1 MFNKKRS
8 KHRRVPGINT
18 TSTADISFM
27 LLVFFLITTSIDNNK
42 GILRQMPPPAA
53 NQETTLQVKR
63 RNVMTVSLDSNN
75 QLQCDEQPVTHGQLK
90 ERIMAF
96 VENADDS
103 GQLPEKTLKEVA
115 MIGSRLVSDRHV
127 IVVETDAMT
136 SYQAYIQLLETV
148 NGAYA
153 QLRDK
158 LAMECFGK
166 PYANCTARE
175 RESVAACYPQRVSE
189 SAINEDEGEQR

>member
-63 RNVMTVSLDSNN
+63 RNVMLVRLDDNN
-75 QLQCDEQPVTHGQLK
+75 QLLCDEQAVTHGQLK

-96 VENADDS
+96 VENARENSEGGGDDRKQTS
-103 GQLPEKTLKEVA
+103 VRPPCD
-115 MIGSRLVSDRHV
+115 SCRDR
-127 IVVETDAMT
+127 
-136 SYQAYIQLLETV
+136 
-148 NGAYA
+148 
-153 QLRDK
+153 RKDK
-158 LAMECFGK
+158 LSGIH
-166 PYANCTARE
+166 TA
-175 RESVAACYPQRVSE
+175 SGNSKWGLCAVA
-189 SAINEDEGEQR
+189 